1 MERVIRTTGELEG
14 LRPRGARRGIERVS
28 LEMGLRED
36 AKQRLEGVLNHG
48 LRSCGCETGAV
59 FVFTGLVAQLGA
71 ALASGGRMHWPSA
84 GELGRFTALLLALGL
99 AGKISGLIA
108 AEWRFRRAIDELLLG
123 PQTGAR

>member
-14 LRPRGARRGIERVS
+14 LRPRGARRGIERVA

-59 FVFTGLVAQLGA
+59 FVLIGLVAQLGA
-71 ALASGGRMHWPSA
+71 VFAAGGRMHWPSA
-84 GELGRFTALLLALGL
+84 GACGRFAIVLLALGL
-99 AGKISGLIA
+99 AGKITGLIA
-108 AEWRFRRAIDELLLG
+108 AEWRFRRAIDELRLSPKAG
-123 PQTGAR
+123 RC